1 MFSSQQLDE
10 ILKNLQNQLNTQS
23 QGEKKPKSFNNNNN
37 TAKLTT
43 TQILAILALLAGTLE
58 VTSVV
63 IDRDQAVQLVLSGT
77 LKKEKENPLDE
88 VVTQL
93 GNLPFEEVMKAM
105 FNRFK

>member
-23 QGEKKPKSFNNNNN
+23 QGEKKPKFFNNNNNNN

-77 LKKEKENPLDE
+77 LKK
-88 VVTQL
+88 
-93 GNLPFEEVMKAM
+93 
-105 FNRFK
+105 